1 MNQILNQNSQL
12 EYNHNLYKDK
22 KHNNFKIKE
31 KYKK

>member
-1 MNQILNQNSQL
+1 MNQILNQNNQL
-12 EYNHNLYKDK
+12 IYNNKLYKDK